1 MFLAPCTFGFAWITL
16 AKSSRYRGHNR
27 KISISK
33 SVTLKGVT
41 MKLKTILFS
50 ILILT
55 GLLMSAFGS
64 PAAIHTI
71 SFQATATPLAITVV
85 PPTVVVITT
94 PGVVPVTGGETPTGL
109 WTLVLFG
116 LLALL
121 GIAFLVAL
129 FSPRT
134 TREDIDRNPPPPDL

>member
-1 MFLAPCTFGFAWITL
+1 
-16 AKSSRYRGHNR
+16 
-27 KISISK
+27 
-33 SVTLKGVT
+33 

-64 PAAIHTI
+64 PTALKTVP
-71 SFQATATPLAITVV
+71 FQDTATPPAITVV

-134 TREDIDRNPPPPDL
+134 TRDDIDRNPPPPDL